1 MRFDII
7 TLFPSAITPFFQ
19 EGIIARAQKE
29 KLIDIKIHNLRK
41 WTTDKHH
48 LVDDK
53 PYGGGRGMILKV
65 EPIFKAVES
74 LKRKKGRTKI
84 ILFSPRG
91 EIFNQSFANSY
102 AKFDQLILISGRYE
116 GVDERAFQ
124 YIADDVLS
132 IGNYTLMSGDLPAI
146 VVVESVSRL
155 IKGVIGS
162 EEEIEERVNSKGGFK
177 EYPQYTRP
185 EVFTSA
191 KGAKWKV
198 PLVLLSGDH
207 QKIKQWRKNHTQI
220 IES

>member
-7 TLFPSAITPFFQ
+7 TLFPLTITPFFQ

-29 KLIDIKIHNLRK
+29 KLIKIKVHNLRK
-41 WTTDKHH
+41 WTADKHH
-48 LVDDK
+48 VVDDK
-53 PYGGGRGMILKV
+53 PYGGGRGMILKI

-74 LKRKKGRTKI
+74 IKQKKKKTKV

-91 EIFNQSFANSY
+91 KVFDQSLANNY
-102 AKFDQLILISGRYE
+102 TEFDQLILISGRYE
-116 GVDERAFQ
+116 GIDERVFQ

-146 VVVESVSRL
+146 VVVESVGRL
-155 IKGVIGS
+155 IEGVIGS
-162 EEEIEERVNSKGGFK
+162 EEEIGERISSRGGFK

-185 EVFTSA
+185 EIFISA
-191 KGAKWKV
+191 KGTEWKV
-198 PLVLLSGDH
+198 PSELLSGDH
-207 QKIKQWRKNHTQI
+207 RKIKQWREDRTQI